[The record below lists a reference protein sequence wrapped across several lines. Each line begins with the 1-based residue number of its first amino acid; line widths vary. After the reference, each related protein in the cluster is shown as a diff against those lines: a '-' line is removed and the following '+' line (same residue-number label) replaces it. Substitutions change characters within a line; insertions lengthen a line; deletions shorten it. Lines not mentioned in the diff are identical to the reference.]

1 MKPAI
6 RRRRR
11 VILFGGD
18 PFYGDVA
25 VADEG
30 GDKFMESRPSVPVLP
45 KMKRKPAGNRKLRM
59 IIILFFISIFILIF
73 FHSPLSKVSAIEIV
87 GNRFTDEEAIIEAAG
102 IAVEDSFFAVRPERA
117 EQKIVELEM
126 VEQARVVKKFPGQ
139 IRIEVEEYDHVAFER
154 IDGKLAAVL
163 ANGASIP
170 LGSEHALP
178 DKPILSGW
186 EGHDE
191 LKRQLCKT
199 LATIPIEWLV
209 DISEIWPDPTSTY
222 EDRIVFYSRSSFE
235 VTTTVSKLA
244 EKMAYFYEIVDELKD
259 QEQSGGRLILLEAD
273 TFIPFEA
280 NGTAD

>member
-1 MKPAI
+1 
-6 RRRRR
+6 
-11 VILFGGD
+11 
-18 PFYGDVA
+18 
-25 VADEG
+25 
-30 GDKFMESRPSVPVLP
+30 
-45 KMKRKPAGNRKLRM
+45 MKRKPAGNRKLRM

-102 IAVEDSFFAVRPERA
+102 IAVLKIRFFAVRPERA

-139 IRIEVEEYDHVAFER
+139 IRIEVEEYDDVAFER

-191 LKRQLCKT
+191 LKRQLWKT
-199 LATIPIEWLV
+199 LATIPVEWLV
-209 DISEIWPDPTSTY
+209 GY
-222 EDRIVFYSRSSFE
+222 
-235 VTTTVSKLA
+235 L
-244 EKMAYFYEIVDELKD
+244 
-259 QEQSGGRLILLEAD
+259 
-273 TFIPFEA
+273 
-280 NGTAD
+280 